1 MQVSLKEMREPYDV
15 AIQTIFTS
23 QDSNIKQYLFY
34 VHVLTQCRVTFD
46 STLKFVAA
54 VSFSGFKY
62 NLHINP
68 YLFGQMN
75 VQHRIGVLKHEML
88 HIIDLHLTERRKD
101 YDNHNWNLATDCA
114 INQLINSD
122 HLPDGCITTSNLFKE
137 GTVVV
142 QLKMTAEYYYN
153 LIKDNE
159 DNLNPTFAKTTG
171 AAFDELMD
179 CDCDSSNDVVKE
191 ITREIIKSAIES
203 TKNCGVI
210 PNEVQSILELKY
222 KREIN
227 WRKELQKIIG
237 KLTSEK
243 KKTIMKPNRRNPGR
257 KDLYGNKRDVKN
269 EILVITDESGSV
281 SDKDE
286 AKALS
291 EIISL
296 CQMFKIEVDL
306 IRVDTEPSDII
317 KLNKNSIKYSRIKSG
332 GTYLSSAIEKIKK
345 DYDVIIVLTDGE
357 LQNKDIK
364 NFEFINKEIIWLI
377 INKSDVSESFNTK
390 RMRKIHIKNFKG

>member
-159 DNLNPTFAKTTG
+159 KDLNPAFSKDSG
-171 AAFDELMD
+171 SMFDELVE
-179 CDCDSSNDVVKE
+179 CDCDGNKDTVKE

-364 NFEFINKEIIWLI
+364 NFELINKEIIWLI